1 MLGYDQSGHI
11 PNVTLSDRQQRASHD
26 EGGILG
32 YAKGF
37 GPWTFHWGEVSRT
50 GGEVSRST
58 GRLSPIRDSN
68 PRAGFVKVKQA
79 SSRGTRGW
87 FVAKLTQV
95 CAGNG
100 NRSKVGIYEVGIN
113 IPGVDIDSLVDGW
126 LNVGVHEAQIGRKC
140 TIR

>member
-1 MLGYDQSGHI
+1 MKLAGPG
-11 PNVTLSDRQQRASHD
+11 
-26 EGGILG
+26 
-32 YAKGF
+32 AKLA
-37 GPWTFHWGEVSRT
+37 GPGAKLAGPGAKLAGAR
-50 GGEVSRST
+50 GL
-58 GRLSPIRDSN
+58 LSPLRDSN

-100 NRSKVGIYEVGIN
+100 NRSKVGIYQVGID